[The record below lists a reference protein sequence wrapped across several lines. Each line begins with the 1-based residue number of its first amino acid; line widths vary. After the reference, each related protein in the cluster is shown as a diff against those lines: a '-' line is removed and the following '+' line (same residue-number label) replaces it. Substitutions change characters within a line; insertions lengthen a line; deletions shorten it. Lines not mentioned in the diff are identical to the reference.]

1 MITLITMIMFTFW
14 RTRAKLPPSV
24 VVPQPLTV
32 QMVPSSYL
40 GSTKV
45 RTD

>member
-1 MITLITMIMFTFW
+1 MMIMFTFW

-24 VVPQPLTV
+24 VVPHPLTV